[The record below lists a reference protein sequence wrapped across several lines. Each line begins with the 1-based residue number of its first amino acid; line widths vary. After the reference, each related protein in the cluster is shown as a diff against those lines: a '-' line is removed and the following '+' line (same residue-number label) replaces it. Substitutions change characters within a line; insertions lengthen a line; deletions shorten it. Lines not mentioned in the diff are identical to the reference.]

1 MSKAQEKRNQVFRST
16 LTRRLIVLFN
26 PFRNYNYKS
35 YVDSKIN
42 PHKTLLE
49 SHWGTYSDSS
59 EAFEALEGKTFKELG
74 LDRHIS
80 KYKRGGSGYKT
91 REEITIEKEQLLQ
104 EPITSGSQLYSKM
117 GQVKSSRNIM
127 GMVEIHRL
135 TWLQEV
141 KESFDGRFNKM
152 VDSMCNGMEPKKSD
166 FKIEVEELSN
176 SWNEFSV
183 LIHVEDTTFH
193 ARAIWVVGTQV
204 TSHYRF
210 ITTTRKRK

>member
-35 YVDSKIN
+35 YVDSKIR

-49 SHWGTYSDSS
+49 SHWGTYSDSN
-59 EAFEALEGKTFKELG
+59 EAFKALEGKTFKELG
-74 LDRHIS
+74 LDRHVS
-80 KYKRGGSGYKT
+80 KYKRGGYKT
-91 REEITIEKEQLLQ
+91 SEEIAIEKEQLLQ
-104 EPITSGSQLYSKM
+104 EPLTSASQLYGKM
-117 GQVKSSRNIM
+117 SQVKSSRKIM
-127 GMVEIHRL
+127 DMVEIHRL

-141 KESFDGRFNKM
+141 KEAFDGRFNKM